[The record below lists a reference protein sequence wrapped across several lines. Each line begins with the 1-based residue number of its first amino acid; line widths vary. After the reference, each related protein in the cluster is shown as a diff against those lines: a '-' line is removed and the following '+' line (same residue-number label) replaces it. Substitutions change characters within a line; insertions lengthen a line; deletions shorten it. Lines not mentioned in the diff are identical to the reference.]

1 MAKNQQPMFELP
13 LFPLGTVL
21 FPGIPINLHV
31 FEERYKAMINRCLR
45 KNEPFGVVLIREGVE
60 AYGPLAKP
68 HPVGCTALI
77 AGVQM
82 LEQGRMLIV
91 ASGHERFRI
100 SSLSFDRP
108 YLTAAVELL
117 PLANTDDP
125 LNLQRQGR
133 QLSLLLR
140 RYLELVVQTGG
151 AEFKPEQMPAD
162 PVQLAYWS
170 AAILQHVAQA
180 KKQDLLAQGSA
191 RALLTQVSALYR
203 REVSLL
209 EMMLD
214 RHSAG
219 QENNPFSLN

>member
-1 MAKNQQPMFELP
+1 MFELP

-31 FEERYKAMINRCLR
+31 FEERYKEMINRCLR

-60 AYGPLAKP
+60 AHGPLAEP
-68 HPVGCTALI
+68 HPIGCTALI

-108 YLTAAVELL
+108 YLTGSVELL
-117 PLANTDDP
+117 SLADMDDP
-125 LNLQRQGR
+125 LNLRRQGR
-133 QLSLLLR
+133 QLNLLLR
-140 RYLELVVQTGG
+140 RYLEIVAQAGDT
-151 AEFKPEQMPAD
+151 EFKPEHMPAD

-170 AAILQHVAQA
+170 AAILQHVSQA
-180 KKQDLLAQGSA
+180 RKQDLLALSSA
-191 RALLTQVSALYR
+191 RTLLAQVSALYR
-203 REVSLL
+203 REVSFL
-209 EMMLD
+209 EMMLE

-219 QENNPFSLN
+219 QESDTFSLN